1 MRYKRVVRYSFEPN
15 MDYNRAAKIYREYVK
30 ETGLFKSL
38 KEKEVTLS
46 KISELQQ
53 CAYGY

>member
-1 MRYKRVVRYSFEPN
+1 

-53 CAYGY
+53 CAVVHTGIKAHT